1 MIDWARVNEL
11 KNDLGAGD
19 FGEIIDLFLEE
30 VEEVIDRLRRFPDP
44 GSLEQELHFLKG
56 SALNLGFDHM
66 GSLCAQGEDQA
77 ASGRADT
84 IPIAQIVSVFDVSKS
99 EFLSQVGAR

>member
-56 SALNLGFDHM
+56 SALN
-66 GSLCAQGEDQA
+66 
-77 ASGRADT
+77 
-84 IPIAQIVSVFDVSKS
+84 
-99 EFLSQVGAR
+99 

>member
-1 MIDWARVNEL
+1 MI
-11 KNDLGAGD
+11 
-19 FGEIIDLFLEE
+19 
-30 VEEVIDRLRRFPDP
+30 RFSCMGQTPYTDSRILP
-44 GSLEQELHFLKG
+44 
-56 SALNLGFDHM
+56 LNLGFNHM